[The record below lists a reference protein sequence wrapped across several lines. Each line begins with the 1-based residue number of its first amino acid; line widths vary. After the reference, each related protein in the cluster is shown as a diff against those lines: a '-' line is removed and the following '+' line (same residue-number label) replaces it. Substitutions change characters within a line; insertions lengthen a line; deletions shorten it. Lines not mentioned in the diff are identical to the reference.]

1 MTESLIGKYKLT
13 NLQTYETLQTHK
25 LTNYKLTNLQSL
37 RRCYFTS
44 LRVPPPPVGVGGG
57 FGVVH
62 GLPPPPV
69 GVGWVVGARLVSGFV
84 ENLSTLH
91 LR

>member
-1 MTESLIGKYKLT
+1 MLCVRSQG
-13 NLQTYETLQTHK
+13 TLPPA
-25 LTNYKLTNLQSL
+25 
-37 RRCYFTS
+37 RV
-44 LRVPPPPVGVGGG
+44 RVPPLWVWVGCLGSSMDC
-57 FGVVH
+57 
-62 GLPPPPV
+62 PPPPV